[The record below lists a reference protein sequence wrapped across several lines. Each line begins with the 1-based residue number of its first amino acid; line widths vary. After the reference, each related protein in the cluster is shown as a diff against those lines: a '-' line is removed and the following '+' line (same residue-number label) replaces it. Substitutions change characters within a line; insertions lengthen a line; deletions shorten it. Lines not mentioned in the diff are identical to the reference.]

1 MPVAPTLPISSL
13 SASRQ
18 QSVLSV
24 TVSDTSSSANSEV
37 NAQILSSCPYA
48 RIMLLSNP
56 MSRAFPEGTISSSA
70 ERKSSS
76 SMPYDSERI
85 LRIFAFSASFSS
97 FSRSSL
103 CSIGWFPIRRSRFS
117 PVTTSVAF
125 FVICSPA
132 RCTSRSV
139 MTNTGSSSF
148 SPTHTGTEVPS
159 FLATTP

>member
-1 MPVAPTLPISSL
+1 MEFAAHGGPEAATPSLPPPQALPQVFSKRGSHAGCPDAAYL
-13 SASRQ
+13 LLVSQ
-18 QSVLSV
+18 QAAERASV

-103 CSIGWFPIRRSRFS
+103 CSIGWFPIRGQDS
-117 PVTTSVAF
+117 P
-125 FVICSPA
+125 
-132 RCTSRSV
+132 
-139 MTNTGSSSF
+139 
-148 SPTHTGTEVPS
+148 
-159 FLATTP
+159 L